1 MRTIQILAILLLA
14 AMICSAA
21 PMPGNNS
28 PHKATSGKLP
38 PPQPGKPE
46 SKEPFVVG
54 GEHGMKAP
62 GRSEKGVGP
71 DARPVDHHGVGPDAR
86 PVDHHGVGPDARPVD
101 HHGVGPDARPVDHHG
116 VGPDA
121 RPVDHHGP
129 AIPGHKVTP
138 PRPKVH
144 FEPPCKPLPPPKPH
158 LQIPHPVGV
167 TTPDGWFDD
176 WNAACREAK
185 RLDRPILVLFTGSDW
200 CHWCK
205 VLHKEVLDTFA
216 FRNFASQK
224 LVLVYM
230 DQPSKVKLPSSL
242 VHARE
247 QLARLLHVGNGVPC
261 TVLLSPNGHRWDEIG
276 GYDEDYLQVV
286 RKILHKHGY

>member
-14 AMICSAA
+14 AMICNAA
-21 PMPGNNS
+21 PMPRNNP
-28 PHKATSGKLP
+28 PHKATPEKLP
-38 PPQPGKPE
+38 SPQQPGKPE
-46 SKEPFVVG
+46 IKEPFIVG

-62 GRSEKGVGP
+62 ARPEKGPGP
-71 DARPVDHHGVGPDAR
+71 EARPGDHHGPGPEAR
-86 PVDHHGVGPDARPVD
+86 PGDHHGP
-101 HHGVGPDARPVDHHG
+101 
-116 VGPDA
+116 
-121 RPVDHHGP
+121 GP
-129 AIPGHKVTP
+129 AIPGHKATP
-138 PRPKVH
+138 PRPIVQP
-144 FEPPCKPLPPPKPH
+144 EPPRKPLPPPPPKPH

-200 CHWCK
+200 CRWCK

-216 FRNFASQK
+216 FRNFAAQK

-242 VHARE
+242 ERTRE
-247 QLARLLHVGNGVPC
+247 QLARLLHAGNGVPC

-276 GYDEDYLQVV
+276 GYDEDYLEVV